1 MTTPPTPKKPKESTV
16 PKGPPNRW
24 GTSSARFFARLEGEL
39 IRVHFEN
46 GEVLTGSLMGLDL
59 FDLFIEREGITRLIA
74 KHAVAWIEPEPAAVP
89 LKAQAT

>member
-1 MTTPPTPKKPKESTV
+1 MTTPPPAKKAKEPAA

-59 FDLFIEREGITRLIA
+59 FDLFIEVDGVTRLIA
-74 KHAVAWIEPEPAAVP
+74 KHAVAWIEPEPAATP
-89 LKAQAT
+89 RGSQAA